1 MMLTFYFV
9 MVLFSAVAW
18 TALLMN
24 INHYGEE
31 AIRKYEELNELTRF
45 IMAIIVSLLCLPV
58 FFALAGF
65 FSGILIAIKK
75 RF

>member
-45 IMAIIVSLLCLPV
+45 IMAIIVSILCLPI
-58 FFALAGF
+58 FFTLAGF
-65 FSGILIAIKK
+65 ISGMICILKK